1 MLPLESLHGAF
12 QSSLMVSMVAFRST
26 IEARKRIW
34 DEICNFSVVT
44 EPGKT
49 AFARSRK
56 TYGQNRWFTRWRR
69 DWDSASKHGLTC

>member
-56 TYGQNRWFTRWRR
+56 TYMG
-69 DWDSASKHGLTC
+69 KIGGLQDGVVIGIQLPSMG